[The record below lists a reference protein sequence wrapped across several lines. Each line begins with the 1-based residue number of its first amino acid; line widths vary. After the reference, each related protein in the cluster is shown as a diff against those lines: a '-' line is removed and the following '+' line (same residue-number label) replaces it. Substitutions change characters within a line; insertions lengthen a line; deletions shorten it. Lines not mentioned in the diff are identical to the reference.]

1 MELFYNQYGESG
13 PPLIILHGL
22 LGANG
27 NWHTLS
33 RTAFRKIARVYAVDQ
48 RNHGR
53 SPHADQID
61 YPTLAEDLRMFI
73 DRHELAPA
81 DLLGHSMGGK
91 TAMQAALSYPD
102 RVNRLI
108 VVDMAPRAYPPEH
121 EELLGALAR
130 VNPEDYESR
139 DEIDDALADDV
150 SSWRIR
156 QFLLKNLDYDG
167 ETYTWKMNLD
177 AIRAHYD
184 DITAAIPAD
193 ATFEGPTLFIRGGES
208 EYIADADLEGIRE
221 RFPSAELVT
230 IDDAGH
236 WVHADAPEAFAEVV
250 VDFLTE
256 TASA

>member
-13 PPLIILHGL
+13 PPLVILHGL

-33 RTAFRKIARVYAVDQ
+33 RTTFREVARVYAVDQ

-53 SPHADQID
+53 SPHAGQID
-61 YPTLAEDLRMFI
+61 YPTLAEDLRRFI
-73 DRHELAPA
+73 DRQGLVPA
-81 DLLGHSMGGK
+81 HLMGHSMGGK

-102 RVNRLI
+102 RVDRLI

-121 EELLGALAR
+121 KPLLEALAR
-130 VNPEDYESR
+130 IDPTAYESR
-139 DEIDDALADDV
+139 DSIDEVLAEDV
-150 SSWRIR
+150 PSWRIR

-177 AIRAHYD
+177 ALRTHYD
-184 DITAAIPAD
+184 ELIAAIPGSR
-193 ATFEGPTLFIRGGES
+193 TFDGPTLFIRGEDS
-208 EYIADADLEGIRE
+208 NYVTDDDRDEIQE
-221 RFPSAELVT
+221 RFPAAELVT
-230 IDDAGH
+230 IDGAGH

-256 TASA
+256 TDST